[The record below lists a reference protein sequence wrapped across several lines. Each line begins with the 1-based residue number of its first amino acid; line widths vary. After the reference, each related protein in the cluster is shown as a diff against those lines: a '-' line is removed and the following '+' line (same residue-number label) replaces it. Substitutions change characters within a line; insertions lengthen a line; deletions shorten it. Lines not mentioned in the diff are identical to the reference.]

1 MKNVGQYMEY
11 YRDEMIAALGKL
23 VAYPSVRTDAL
34 PNAPFGQGNRDVLD
48 CFLEMGRSMGFETY
62 DADGYAGH
70 IEYGDGEELAAALAH
85 LDVVPVGDL
94 DKWET
99 EPFTMIEKDG
109 VLYGRGVADDKGAA
123 VSALFA
129 LKMFKDQ
136 GLKLDRRIRVIGGC
150 AEETGSED
158 MEYYFSKAETPK
170 LSFTPDAGFPIIN
183 REKGRL
189 VYKFYLPY
197 SGDSVISELRAG
209 TAENVVIDK
218 CFAYTN
224 LTDCGSI
231 ALGEN
236 VTAEMEDGKV
246 VLKAFGKSA
255 HGAAPFNGVN
265 AVSMMLST
273 LVAIET
279 NPSIKTFL
287 TFAQKC
293 LAFEFYGESLGVQM
307 SDEESGVLTMN
318 LGLFRI
324 ADGKCE
330 ASIDIRFPVTKS
342 GSDVIE
348 KLSRTAQENGVMG
361 EIGSRVANPLYVSAD
376 SELVQKLSAAYEQF
390 TGKISVPKA
399 IGGGTYAKAL
409 PNGTCVAF
417 GGVGGGAHQ
426 PNEYVNI
433 DEFMECAKIIAQA
446 MYNIA
451 MKD

>member
-1 MKNVGQYMEY
+1 MKNVGQYMEN
-11 YRDEMIAALGKL
+11 YRDEMVDALGKL
-23 VAYPSVRTDAL
+23 VACPSVRGEAL

-48 CFLEMGRSMGFETY
+48 CFLEMGKSMGFVTY

-70 IEYGDGEELAAALAH
+70 IEYGEGEEMAAALAH

-94 DKWET
+94 DKWDT
-99 EPFTMIEKDG
+99 DPFTMTEKDG

-170 LSFTPDAGFPIIN
+170 MSFTPDAGFPIIN

-189 VYKFYLPY
+189 VYKFSLPY
-197 SGDSVISELRAG
+197 SGDSVISELKAG

-224 LTDCGSI
+224 LTDLSGLS
-231 ALGEN
+231 LEEP
-236 VTAEMEDGKV
+236 VTADLVDGKV
-246 VLKAFGKSA
+246 VLRTFGKSA

-265 AVSMMLST
+265 AVSLMLAT
-273 LVAIET
+273 LVKVET
-279 NPSIKTFL
+279 NPEIKKFL
-287 TFAQKC
+287 TFANDC
-293 LAFEFYGESLGVQM
+293 IAFEFDGDSLGVKM
-307 SDEESGVLTMN
+307 RDEESGELTVN
-318 LGLFRI
+318 LGLFQV

-330 ASIDIRFPVTKS
+330 ATIDIRFPVTKT
-342 GSDVIE
+342 GKEVID
-348 KLSRTAQENGVMG
+348 KLNAAAKANGVCG
-361 EIGSRVANPLYVSAD
+361 AISGRLAEPLYVSAE
-376 SELVQKLSAAYEQF
+376 SELVKKLSDAYEMF
-390 TGKISVPKA
+390 RGEPSIPKA

-417 GGVGGGAHQ
+417 GGTGGGGHQ
-426 PNEYVNI
+426 PNEYVDI
-433 DEFMECAKIIAQA
+433 DAMVECAKIIAQA

-451 MKD
+451 ME